1 MIFQFNWFFSLE
13 FEEKER
19 RKTKTKNS
27 FGRVVKLNER
37 PFSMRGWMLEKKC
50 LFCFFFPPY
59 LCFYAKRHGHNAI
72 FWGLHKINLQ
82 IFSSFFFTEKMKG
95 RSWDTEKGI
104 HSPKVH
110 SREILWVVPQKK
122 TCSSWRIL
130 LQTVLR
136 MITIL
141 SFDNLI

>member
-1 MIFQFNWFFSLE
+1 MIFQFNWFFFTW

-37 PFSMRGWMLEKKC
+37 PFSMRGCWKKKC

-82 IFSSFFFTEKMKG
+82 IFLRFFLLRKWKEEVETRKKG
-95 RSWDTEKGI
+95 STHQKCIAGI
-104 HSPKVH
+104 YCGWFL
-110 SREILWVVPQKK
+110 RKK
-122 TCSSWRIL
+122 NLFKLANPTLNCFENDNNI
-130 LQTVLR
+130 VLR
-136 MITIL
+136 
-141 SFDNLI
+141 